1 MRTLITALALT
12 AILATCAVAKTPR
25 HKEVRVQPN
34 NSKPQRGEAKP
45 HPNQFV
51 LPLRSRGD
59 RSFGTVPSSANRK
72 TFGFRGR
79 STASTSR
86 RFGRPQPVIFST
98 FSLMLSMRGM
108 CNVLEPPSC
117 NAPP

>member
-51 LPLRSRGD
+51 LPLRSGETD
-59 RSFGTVPSSANRK
+59 RSPSSANRK

-98 FSLMLSMRGM
+98 FSLMVSMRGM
-108 CNVLEPPSC
+108 CNVLDPPSS
-117 NAPP
+117 NASP

>member
-51 LPLRSRGD
+51 LPLRSGETD
-59 RSFGTVPSSANRK
+59 RSAQCRRRRTERRSASVGAVPPRPRVASGVPS
-72 TFGFRGR
+72 
-79 STASTSR
+79 
-86 RFGRPQPVIFST
+86 Q
-98 FSLMLSMRGM
+98 
-108 CNVLEPPSC
+108 
-117 NAPP
+117 